1 MTKDEIRKTKIAL
14 MKELNTI
21 EKEAEEH
28 QLYTRLFESEYWKK
42 ADSIAMTMSQDFEIN
57 TQPIMEEAWKD
68 HKKVLL
74 PRAKKGRVMDFVLY
88 TPETALEMSS
98 FGILEPAAHLP
109 AVEKEDID
117 LIIVPGLAY
126 SQDGYRIG
134 FGGGYYDRFLADYNG
149 LKISLVL
156 KIQQMDEW
164 TPETFDIPLDAL
176 ITKDRIIINQELREQ
191 NNE

>member
-57 TQPIMEEAWKD
+57 TQPIMEEVWKK

-74 PRAKKGRVMDFVLY
+74 PRAKKGRVMDFVPY
-88 TPETALEMSS
+88 TPETVLERSS
-98 FGILEPAAHLP
+98 FGILEPSAHLP